1 MSETPPDPFESLK
14 QMWAPIGLPMQ
25 GFVAPLLDPEALDK
39 KISDLKMVENWL
51 SMNLNV
57 LRMSIQGLEMQ
68 KATLSTFQMFRPST
82 APEPKPK
89 QDDAP
94 PPQPAPTLADA
105 WWNMLQQAQSA
116 MAAPKPETEKK
127 PQ

>member
-39 KISDLKMVENWL
+39 KISDLKMVESWL

-82 APEPKPK
+82 APEPK
-89 QDDAP
+89 QDEAP

-105 WWNMLQQAQSA
+105 WWSMLQQAQSA
-116 MAAPKPETEKK
+116 MVAPKPEAEKK

>member
-1 MSETPPDPFESLK
+1 
-14 QMWAPIGLPMQ
+14 MQ

-39 KISDLKMVENWL
+39 KIADLKMVENWL
-51 SMNLNV
+51 TVNLNV

-68 KATLSTFQMFRPST
+68 KAGLATFQMFRPPP

-89 QDDAP
+89 QDEAP
-94 PPQPAPTLADA
+94 SEQPAATLADA

-116 MAAPKPETEKK
+116 MAAPKSEPEKK
-127 PQ
+127 SQ